1 MALFP
6 KMAIL
11 SLPPPILHGD
21 KQTLRCF
28 WRRSFVVAV
37 LSIPDDLNRAMPVA
51 TNVVN
56 NSVEEEI
63 DLIDHI
69 KHEIAVG
76 SRPESRAKS
85 PLVGVGSPSSQV
97 RVDAPAIEEQVVM
110 ISSIPDPWPSSL
122 AMSFVKGNHKHL
134 CYLGDFRSMG

>member
-1 MALFP
+1 
-6 KMAIL
+6 
-11 SLPPPILHGD
+11 
-21 KQTLRCF
+21 
-28 WRRSFVVAV
+28 
-37 LSIPDDLNRAMPVA
+37 MPVA

-76 SRPESRAKS
+76 SRPQSRAKS

-97 RVDAPAIEEQVVM
+97 RVNAPAIEEQVVSDFKYPRSVAF
-110 ISSIPDPWPSSL
+110 II
-122 AMSFVKGNHKHL
+122 GNEF
-134 CYLGDFRSMG
+134 CER